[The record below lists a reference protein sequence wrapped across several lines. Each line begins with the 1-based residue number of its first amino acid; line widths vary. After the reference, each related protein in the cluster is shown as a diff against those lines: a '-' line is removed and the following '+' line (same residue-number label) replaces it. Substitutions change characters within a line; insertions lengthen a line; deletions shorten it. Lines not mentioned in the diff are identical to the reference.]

1 MITLNVTYKCK
12 PGKRNDFLQA
22 IQKEG
27 IDKKSRAEEGNI
39 KYDYYLSVID
49 NDEILLVEK
58 WKDANAI
65 SEHGKQ
71 EHFKKL
77 GELKTNFITDTII
90 ERFEEQDA

>member
-1 MITLNVTYKCK
+1 MITLNVTYTCK
-12 PGKRNDFLQA
+12 PGKRNAFLEA

-27 IDKKSRAEEGNI
+27 IDEISRAEAGNI
-39 KYDYYLSVID
+39 KYDYYLSVAN

-58 WKDANAI
+58 WKDADAI

-77 GELKTNFITDTII
+77 GELKADYVTDTII

>member
-12 PGKRNDFLQA
+12 SGKRNAFLEA

-27 IDKKSRAEEGNI
+27 IDKASRAEDGNI
-39 KYDYYLSVID
+39 KYDYYLSVTD

-58 WKDANAI
+58 WKDSNAI

-71 EHFKKL
+71 KHFKKL
-77 GELKTNFITDTII
+77 GELKADYVTDTII
-90 ERFEEQDA
+90 ERYEEQDA